1 MASKMTKVAEE
12 VRRIA
17 TTLPAE
23 SIEVANGEHT
33 GALHIGPAT
42 SQIAKRAKKLGHE
55 VSAFFSKEILMEC
68 VYDYF
73 SDEYA
78 LQDLSQWLCDYKQDY
93 TRKELQGC
101 LFDKDAGLVAY
112 PNGDIVE
119 SSDYTIIVEK
129 KDSSYRNTR
138 TGLPFDIVTAY
149 LE

>member
-1 MASKMTKVAEE
+1 MASKMTTTAEE
-12 VRRIA
+12 VKRIA

-33 GALHIGPAT
+33 LVHIGAAQ
-42 SQIAKRAKKLGHE
+42 SQIVKRARKLNHE
-55 VSAFFSKEILMEC
+55 ASAFFSKEIFMEC

-78 LQDLSQWLCDYKQDY
+78 LQDLAQWLCDYKQDY
-93 TRKELQGC
+93 TRKELAGC
-101 LFDKDAGLVAY
+101 LFDKSAGMVAY